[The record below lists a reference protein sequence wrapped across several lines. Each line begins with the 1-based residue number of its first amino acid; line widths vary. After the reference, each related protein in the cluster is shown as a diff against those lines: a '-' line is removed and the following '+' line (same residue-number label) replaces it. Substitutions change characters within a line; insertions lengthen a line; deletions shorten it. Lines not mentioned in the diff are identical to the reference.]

1 MEEINALEYFDT
13 LKSKLEELDGQE
25 IRTTRMIDT
34 RALKDEIRK
43 EIEDEFRSETSGR
56 RSYQWGIK

>member
-13 LKSKLEELDGQE
+13 LKSKLEELDGEE

-34 RALKDEIRK
+34 RVLKDEIRK